1 MFVSVDLG
9 NSRIMMMAAERQDD
23 GTLKV
28 LALETMETPAECI
41 QHGIVKKPAD
51 VASLLASMAK
61 KLENRLEFQLG
72 KKYDINSFYT
82 AVNGRSLRSVR
93 GNVSRTFST
102 STEITQGELSLLRN
116 DLRGEINTDKAIYSI
131 TNKEYIVDG
140 EYVRDPNGIV
150 CREIAANYLIV
161 LGRADIQDNL
171 AKCVDRAVQFTDV
184 NIEGLAPL
192 AMADAV
198 LTADDKS
205 EGVVHINFGAATTT
219 VVVYQNGYL
228 RHVAVV
234 PFGGKHIT
242 NDLANEACE
251 LNISAIEA
259 ELLKVQKGTL
269 IDNLGANDVNF
280 KIPSKPGTE
289 ARIISK
295 RNMIKII
302 RARLAEIVMLCM
314 EEVKRSGYAEQLR
327 AGIVVTGG
335 AARIADFEQ
344 FLAQETG
351 MPIRFGSFTH
361 YLDVESAE
369 KYSDTEY
376 TLLVGLLLNAT
387 EECVQERKVEEP
399 EKNQPIAPKKEKKSS
414 SWKDIFNVKVGT
426 LFDDPEEPTIK

>member
-9 NSRIMMMAAERQDD
+9 NSRIMMMAAERQSD

-28 LALETMETPAECI
+28 LALETEETPAECI

-51 VASLLASMAK
+51 VALLLASMAK
-61 KLENRLEFQLG
+61 KLENRLELQLG

-102 STEITQGELSLLRN
+102 STEITQGELSFLRN
-116 DLRGEINTDKAIYSI
+116 DLRDEINTDKALYSI
-131 TNKEYIVDG
+131 TNEEYIVDG
-140 EYVRDPNGIV
+140 EHVREPNGIV

-184 NIEGLAPL
+184 NYETLAPI

-198 LTADDKS
+198 LTDEDKS
-205 EGVVHINFGAATTT
+205 EGVVHINFGATTT
-219 VVVYQNGYL
+219 SVVVYQNGYL

-251 LNISAIEA
+251 LNITVNEA
-259 ELLKVQKGTL
+259 ELLKVQKGTP

-280 KIPSKPGTE
+280 KMPSKPGTE
-289 ARIISK
+289 ARLISK

-387 EECVQERKVEEP
+387 EVCIQERKVEEP